1 MRNFTNEIAGLRSNY
16 SNINET
22 ANDDNFFNQK
32 YGEIGINSR
41 KDFYIW
47 KSNITK
53 FASDEEIAEL
63 SKKYRIK
70 F

>member
-1 MRNFTNEIAGLRSNY
+1 MRNFKSEIAGLRSNY
-16 SNINET
+16 SNVREN
-22 ANDDNFFNQK
+22 AHDDNFFKQK

-53 FASDEEIAEL
+53 MASEQEIAEL
-63 SKKYRIK
+63 SKKYNIR